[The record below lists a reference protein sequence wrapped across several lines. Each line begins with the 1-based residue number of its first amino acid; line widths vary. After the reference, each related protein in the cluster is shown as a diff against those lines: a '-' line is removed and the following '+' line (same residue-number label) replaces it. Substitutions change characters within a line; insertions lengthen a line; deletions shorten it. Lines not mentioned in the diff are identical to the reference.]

1 MQKEVH
7 NGSATLEPLLKF
19 LLRLTKNDPAIV
31 LLGIYQRKIKTYVHR
46 KTCTRV
52 FIAPLS
58 NFIQKSIKLET
69 IQMFINRSM
78 DKNKLNDHIFMQW
91 NLLINEKE
99 LLIHTAA
106 WINLT
111 DTVKQ
116 MKPSTKEY
124 LLCNFI
130 FQKFKGKTN
139 PWWLY

>member
-78 DKNKLNDHIFMQW
+78 DKNKWSHIHAMKFTHQW
-91 NLLINEKE
+91 KRI
-99 LLIHTAA
+99 
-106 WINLT
+106 T
-111 DTVKQ
+111 DPHSSMNK
-116 MKPSTKEY
+116 SY
-124 LLCNFI
+124 WHC
-130 FQKFKGKTN
+130 
-139 PWWLY
+139 